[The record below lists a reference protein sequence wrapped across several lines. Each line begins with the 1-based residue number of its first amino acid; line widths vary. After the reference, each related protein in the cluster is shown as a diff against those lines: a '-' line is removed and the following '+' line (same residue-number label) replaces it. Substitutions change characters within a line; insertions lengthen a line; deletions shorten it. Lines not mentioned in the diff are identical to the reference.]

1 MWTTKRILILGMTY
15 PSYSSKYV
23 ENVCTGGL
31 EEDTGRLVRI
41 HPVPARYLEPQYRFK
56 KFQWVQ
62 AQVTKHPS
70 DPRPESLRVKPE
82 SIEPQEVLPPKQVA
96 VRKRLIESSPHM
108 IKSVEELRE
117 RWKQNGTSL
126 GAIKPKEILGIR
138 LVPRPASERT
148 EWVAKEKMLLSQGNL
163 LERPPKPLDFPDVS
177 FKVEWQCDDARCE
190 GHEMGML
197 QWGLHELYRKYKTD
211 PDRDAIVT
219 AKMKEQLDLKKRDVF
234 LFLGNF
240 RATMWNF
247 GLMDCFSPEKKPEDT
262 QLSLL

>member
-1 MWTTKRILILGMTY
+1 MWNTKRILILGMTY

-41 HPVPARYLEPQYRFK
+41 HPIPARYLEPEHRFK
-56 KFQWVQ
+56 KFQWIQ

-82 SIEPQEVLPPKQVA
+82 SIEPQEVIPSKQA
-96 VRKRLIESSPHM
+96 AERKRLIESSPYM
-108 IKSVEELRE
+108 LRSVEELRE
-117 RWKQNGTSL
+117 RWKHDGTSL
-126 GAIKPKEILGIR
+126 CAIKPKEISRVRI
-138 LVPRPASERT
+138 VARPASERA

-163 LERPPKPLDFPDVS
+163 LERPPKPLDFPEMS
-177 FKVEWQCDDARCE
+177 FRVEWRCDDDRCD

-197 QWGLHELYRKYKTD
+197 QWGIHELYRKYKAT
-211 PDRDAIVT
+211 PSGEEKVT
-219 AKMKEQLDLKKRDVF
+219 AKMRDELNLAKRDVF

-240 RATMWNF
+240 RTVMWNF
-247 GLMDCFSPEKKPEDT
+247 GLMDCFSPEKEPEDS
-262 QLSLL
+262 QLSLF